1 HEEVLKNHRDQ
12 LNQWISR
19 TNDPGSDEFNRK
31 QEFERELPQKF
42 KIVPKLV
49 QARQV
54 STCYH
59 MNEIGYF

>member
-1 HEEVLKNHRDQ
+1 MTRDFGN
-12 LNQWISR
+12 LHYRNL
-19 TNDPGSDEFNRK
+19 GSDEFNRE
-31 QEFERELPQKF
+31 QEFKRKLPQKF